1 MKKVLVS
8 LILVALLL
16 TVFVQVKS
24 AEPLFVGG
32 EPLSIKNEVA
42 TGEFIVG
49 FKDGINVGLKAKALE
64 NSKSLKVKRIGL
76 KNFAVFSLTQGKT
89 VDSMKE
95 LLQND
100 PDIAYIEPN
109 FIAHAFAIPND
120 PLFSPYQWDLYDYG
134 MLSNGYASN
143 YGIQAVSAWNITR
156 GAGVKVAI
164 IDTGIAYENYTDPVT
179 GTQYALAPDL
189 ANTKFDTA
197 NAYDFVN
204 NDTHANDDNGHGTHV
219 CGTIAQSTNNG
230 IGCAGIAYEATILP
244 IKVLD
249 SSGSGT
255 YDAIA
260 NGIIWAA
267 DHGARVINMSLGGSQ
282 GSTTL
287 YNAIK
292 YAYNKGVVIVCAAGN
307 DGRPLVSYPA
317 AYTECIAVGATR
329 FDGTRARYSN
339 YGSALDLVAP
349 GGDTSVDQNKD
360 GYGDGILQQTFS
372 GSPTSFGYYFFQGTS
387 MATPHVAGVAALVL
401 SVHPEFTNEQVRT
414 ALQSTAKD
422 LGAKGWDKYYGYGL
436 VNAYAAVNWKP

>member
-1 MKKVLVS
+1 MKKFLVL
-8 LILVALLL
+8 LVLTTLLL
-16 TVFVQVKS
+16 GTFAGVKS
-24 AEPLFVGG
+24 AEPLFVQTQNYVN
-32 EPLSIKNEVA
+32 LSEAVPN
-42 TGEFIVG
+42 EFIVG
-49 FKDGINVGLKAKALE
+49 FKDGVNVPIKAKALS
-64 NSKSLKVKRIGL
+64 NVIQARFKKAGL
-76 KNFAVFSLTQGKT
+76 RDFAVFELPQGKT
-89 VDSMKE
+89 LEAVKG
-95 LLQND
+95 LLMSD
-100 PDIAYIEPN
+100 PDVAYVEPN
-109 FIAHAFAIPND
+109 YIAHAFGVPND
-120 PLFSPYQWDLYDYG
+120 PYFAPYQWDLYDYG

-164 IDTGIAYENYTDPVT
+164 IDTGVAYENYTDPVT

-230 IGCAGIAYEATILP
+230 LGCAGIAYEATILP

-329 FDGTRARYSN
+329 FDGTRAKYSN
-339 YGSALDLVAP
+339 YGTALDLVAP

-372 GSPTSFGYYFFQGTS
+372 GSPTNFGYYFFQGTS
-387 MATPHVAGVAALVL
+387 MATPHVAAVAALVL

-422 LGAKGWDKYYGYGL
+422 LGTKGWDKYYGYGL

>member
-8 LILVALLL
+8 VVLVALLL
-16 TVFVQVKS
+16 SVFAGVKS
-24 AEPLFVGG
+24 AEPLFVGSTTNPHG
-32 EPLSIKNEVA
+32 SYEVPN
-42 TGEFIVG
+42 EFIVG
-49 FKDGINVGLKAKALE
+49 FRDGVNVTLKAKALE
-64 NSKSLKVKRIGL
+64 NANSIKVKKVGL
-76 KNFAVFSLTQGKT
+76 KNFAVFTLPQSKT
-89 VDSMKE
+89 LDAVKG
-95 LLQND
+95 LLLSD
-100 PDIAYIEPN
+100 PDIAYVEPN
-109 FIAHAFAIPND
+109 YVAHAFSLPND
-120 PLFSPYQWDLYDYG
+120 PYFSPYQWDLYDYG

-143 YGIQAVSAWNITR
+143 FGVQAVSAWNITR

-164 IDTGIAYENYTDPVT
+164 IDTGVAYENYTDPVT

-219 CGTIAQSTNNG
+219 CGTIAQSTNNS

-329 FDGTRARYSN
+329 FDGRRAKYSN
-339 YGSALDLVAP
+339 YGSALDIVAP

-372 GSPTSFGYYFFQGTS
+372 GSPTNFGYYFFQGTS
-387 MATPHVAGVAALVL
+387 MATPHVAAVAALVL
-401 SVHPEFTNEQVRT
+401 SLHPEFTNVQVRT

-422 LGAKGWDKYYGYGL
+422 LGTKGWDKYYGYGL
-436 VNAYAAVNWKP
+436 VNAYGAINWKP

>member
-8 LILVALLL
+8 LVVVVLLL
-16 TVFVQVKS
+16 TVFAQVKS
-24 AEPLFVGG
+24 AEPLFVKGDVTISQ
-32 EPLSIKNEVA
+32 PDIVPN
-42 TGEFIVG
+42 EFIVG
-49 FKDGINVGLKAKALE
+49 FKEGVNTQAKSKALE
-64 NSKSLKVKRIGL
+64 NVGQGKLKRLGL
-76 KNFAVFSLTQGKT
+76 KNFAVFELLNGKT
-89 VDSMKE
+89 LDSVKG
-95 LLQND
+95 LLLND
-100 PDIAYIEPN
+100 PDVAYVEPN
-109 FIAHAFAIPND
+109 YVAHAFGVPND
-120 PLFSPYQWDLYDYG
+120 PYFSPYQWDLYDYG

-164 IDTGIAYENYTDPVT
+164 IDTGVAYENYTDPVT

-204 NDTHANDDNGHGTHV
+204 NDTHANDDEGHGTHV

-230 IGCAGIAYEATILP
+230 LGCAGIAYEATILP

-307 DGRPLVSYPA
+307 NGTPNVSYPA

-329 FDGTRARYSN
+329 FDGKRARYSN

-372 GSPTSFGYYFFQGTS
+372 GSPTNFGYYFYQGTS

-422 LGAKGWDKYYGYGL
+422 LGTKGWDKYFGYGL
-436 VNAYAAVNWKP
+436 VNAYGAVNWKP